1 MHAVFE
7 LQGHRGA
14 RGLKP
19 ENTFASFEVAF
30 DLGVSAVETDVHL
43 TRDGVPILVHD
54 ASITDR
60 IFQLIE
66 GKAAPR
72 PATELWVSSLSLEQ
86 LRCYRANL
94 NPSPNRFPG
103 QNTDVPPL
111 SALFASQRNL
121 DPVTPPTLRDL
132 FEFGRSYAGELG
144 RQAGKSP
151 EQQMRVRRLRFDLEL
166 KRVPFH
172 PEVINDDFDG
182 EHPGLLE
189 REVVGAIRS
198 AEVLASTTV
207 RSFDH
212 RSVRAIKRLEPGLAT
227 AVLVTGTAPVAPVP
241 LVRAAGAGTYCPDY
255 LFLDAAQVREAH
267 QEGIRV
273 VPWTVNDPSHFLRL
287 LDWGVDGI
295 TTDFPDRMA
304 ALLHERGIH
313 F

>member
-1 MHAVFE
+1 MDAVFE

-19 ENTFASFEVAF
+19 ENTFASFEIAF

-43 TRDGVPILVHD
+43 SGDGIPILVHD
-54 ASITDR
+54 AVITDR

-66 GKAAPR
+66 GKTAPR
-72 PATELWVSSLSLEQ
+72 PGAGLLISSLSLEQ

-94 NPSPNRFPG
+94 NPSPDRFPG
-103 QNTDVPPL
+103 QNADVPPL
-111 SALFASQRNL
+111 AALFSSQRNL
-121 DPVTPPTLRDL
+121 DPFTPPTLHDL
-132 FEFGRSYAGELG
+132 FEFAAMYAGALG

-189 REVVGAIRS
+189 REVAKAIRS
-198 AEVLASTTV
+198 AEVLASTIV

-212 RSVRAIKRLEPGLAT
+212 RSVRAIKQLEPGVAT
-227 AVLVTGTAPVAPVP
+227 AVLVTGTAPVALVP
-241 LVRAAGAGTYCPDY
+241 LVRSAGAEIYCPDY
-255 LFLDAAQVREAH
+255 LFLDATQVREAH
-267 QEGIRV
+267 EEGICV
-273 VPWTVNDPSHFLRL
+273 VPWTVNNPSHCLRL

-304 ALLHERGIH
+304 ALLRQRGIQ